1 VKCKSARLIFT
12 STGNIMK
19 LRIYSLIK
27 ILLAFCLIL
36 VPSGSQVQAEVI
48 RMPVYAGSWYPGERS
63 ELAQMIDRL
72 TRQVKTGQGQKPP
85 NTSLKALIMPHAGY
99 KYSGQTAAYASLVLK
114 KNQFD
119 KVVVMAPDHK
129 IGFAGCAVSDV
140 VAYET
145 PLGLIKVH
153 GDAASLRRKSDLFQA
168 IPASDRLE
176 HSLEIV
182 LPFLQTYLKNFE
194 LVPIVVGR
202 GNIIG
207 MAEAIDPLLDE
218 RTLLVVSSDLSHF
231 KPYSQAVAMDQ
242 ATIQMILNLESDN
255 LLERKEAACGKIPI
269 LIAMNIARR
278 HDWHAKLL
286 HYSNSGDTAGNRQ
299 SVVGYTAIAFYGG
312 SAMQGNN
319 DSSRNLS
326 PHQGQTLIKLARQT
340 ISQKL
345 GHISDKIDPDSLRDL
360 DFQESRGTFVTLTID
375 GQLRGCIGSLE
386 TTKSILE
393 GVRRNAVNAAFR
405 DPRFPKL
412 EAKEFDKIEIEVSI
426 LTDPQPLEYRGSQDL
441 LSKLR
446 PHVDGVILSKGSASA
461 TFLPQVWEQ
470 LPRPEKFLSHLC
482 RKAGLPADEWK
493 KGKLKILT
501 YQVQYF
507 EEEN

>member
-1 VKCKSARLIFT
+1 
-12 STGNIMK
+12 MK
-19 LRIYSLIK
+19 LRIDPLIK
-27 ILLAFCLIL
+27 FFITFCLVL
-36 VPSGSQVQAEVI
+36 FPSGSQVKAEVI

-72 TRQVKTGQGQKPP
+72 TRQVKTGQVQKPP

-99 KYSGQTAAYASLVLK
+99 IYSGQTAAYASLVLK

-119 KVVVMAPDHK
+119 KVAVMAPDHK

-145 PLGLIKVH
+145 PLGLIKMH
-153 GDAASLRRKSDLFQA
+153 DDAAGLRRKSDLFQA
-168 IPASDRLE
+168 MPASDRLE

-202 GNIIG
+202 GDIARIT
-207 MAEAIDPLLDE
+207 AEIDPLLDE
-218 RTLLVVSSDLSHF
+218 RTLLVVSSDLSHYL
-231 KPYSQAVAMDQ
+231 PYSQAVERDQ
-242 ATIQMILNLESDN
+242 ATIQMILNLEVDD
-255 LLERKEAACGKIPI
+255 LLERDNAACGKTPI
-269 LIAMNIARR
+269 LMVMSMARR
-278 HDWHAKLL
+278 YGWQPLLL
-286 HYSNSGDTAGNRQ
+286 HYSNSGDTTGDHRR
-299 SVVGYTAIAFYGG
+299 VVGYTAIAFYGG

-319 DSSRNLS
+319 DSSRDLS
-326 PHQGQTLIKLARQT
+326 QHQGQTLIKLARQT

-375 GQLRGCIGSLE
+375 GRLRGCIGSLE
-386 TTKSILE
+386 TTASILE
-393 GVRRNAVNAAFR
+393 GVRRNAVNAAFH
-405 DPRFPKL
+405 DPRFSKL
-412 EAKEFDKIEIEVSI
+412 KAEELDKIEIEVSI
-426 LTDPQPLEYRGSQDL
+426 LTDPQPLEYRDGQDL
-441 LSKLR
+441 LAKLR
-446 PHVDGVILSKGSASA
+446 PHVDGVILSKGSAGA

-482 RKAGLPADEWK
+482 RKAGLPENEWE

>member
-1 VKCKSARLIFT
+1 
-12 STGNIMK
+12 MK

-27 ILLAFCLIL
+27 ILLAFCLI
-36 VPSGSQVQAEVI
+36 PFSSGGELQAEVI

-63 ELAQMIDRL
+63 ELARMIDRL
-72 TRQVKTGQGQKPP
+72 TRQIKTGQVQKPP
-85 NTSLKALIMPHAGY
+85 NTSLKALILPHAGY
-99 KYSGQTAAYASLVLK
+99 IYSGQTAAYASLVLQ

-119 KVVVMAPDHK
+119 KVVIMAPDHK

-145 PLGLIKVH
+145 PLGLIKMH
-153 GDAASLRRKSDLFQA
+153 DDAAGLRRKSNLFQA

-176 HSLEIV
+176 HSLEVV
-182 LPFLQTYLKNFE
+182 LPFLQTYLRSFE

-202 GNIIG
+202 GDIAG
-207 MAEAIDPLLDE
+207 MSDAIDPLLDE

-231 KPYSQAVAMDQ
+231 KPYSQAVEMDQ

-255 LLERKEAACGKIPI
+255 LLGRDNAACGKMPI

-278 HDWHAKLL
+278 HGWQAVLL
-286 HYSNSGDTAGNRQ
+286 HYSNSGDTAGDSL

-312 SAMQGNN
+312 SAMQGNH
-319 DSSRNLS
+319 DSSRSLS
-326 PHQGQTLIKLARQT
+326 QHQGQTLIKLARQS
-340 ISQKL
+340 ISQKV

-386 TTKSILE
+386 TTESILE
-393 GVRRNAVNAAFR
+393 GVRRNAVNAAFG

-412 EAKEFDKIEIEVSI
+412 EAKELDKIEIEVSI
-426 LTDPQPLEYRGSQDL
+426 LTDPQPLEYRDGKDL

-461 TFLPQVWEQ
+461 TFLPQVWKQ
-470 LPRPEKFLSHLC
+470 LPRPDEFLSHLC
-482 RKAGLPADEWK
+482 RKAGLPANEWE
-493 KGKLKILT
+493 KGKLEIFT

-507 EEEN
+507 EEES

>member
-1 VKCKSARLIFT
+1 MKQLI
-12 STGNIMK
+12 
-19 LRIYSLIK
+19 YPLIK
-27 ILLAFCLIL
+27 ILMVFCLAL
-36 VPSGSQVQAEVI
+36 FPAGSQVKAEVI

-72 TRQVKTGQGQKPP
+72 TRQVKTGQIQKPP
-85 NTSLKALIMPHAGY
+85 NTSLKALILPHAGY

-119 KVVVMAPDHK
+119 KVAVMAPDHK

-145 PLGLIKVH
+145 PLGLIKTH
-153 GDAASLRRKSDLFQA
+153 DDAASLRRKSDLFQA

-202 GNIIG
+202 GNIAP
-207 MAEAIDPLLDE
+207 MADAIDPLLDE
-218 RTLLVVSSDLSHF
+218 RTLLVVSSDLSHYL
-231 KPYSQAVAMDQ
+231 PYSQAAERDQ
-242 ATIQMILNLESDN
+242 ATIRMILNLEVDN
-255 LLERKEAACGKIPI
+255 LLERDNAACGKIPI
-269 LIAMNIARR
+269 LIAMSMARR
-278 HDWHAKLL
+278 YGWQPLLL
-286 HYSNSGDTAGNRQ
+286 HYSNSGDTAGDHRR
-299 SVVGYTAIAFYGG
+299 VVGYTAIAFYGG
-312 SAMQGNN
+312 SAMQDNN

-326 PHQGQTLIKLARQT
+326 QHQGQTLIKLARET

-345 GHISDKIDPDSLRDL
+345 GHVSDKTDPDSLRDL

-375 GQLRGCIGSLE
+375 GRLRGCIGSLQ
-386 TTKSILE
+386 TTASILE

-405 DPRFPKL
+405 DPRFSKL
-412 EAKEFDKIEIEVSI
+412 EAEELDKIEIEVSI
-426 LTDPQPLEYRGSQDL
+426 LTDPQPLEYLDGMDL
-441 LSKLR
+441 LAKLR
-446 PHVDGVILSKGSASA
+446 PHVDGVILRKGSASA

-470 LPRPEKFLSHLC
+470 LPRPEDFLSQLC
-482 RKAGLPADEWK
+482 RKAGLPAIEWK

>member
-1 VKCKSARLIFT
+1 
-12 STGNIMK
+12 
-19 LRIYSLIK
+19 
-27 ILLAFCLIL
+27 
-36 VPSGSQVQAEVI
+36 
-48 RMPVYAGSWYPGERS
+48 MPVFAGQFYPAKRS
-63 ELAQMIDRL
+63 ELAEKISQL
-72 TRQVKTGQGQKPP
+72 TRQVKTGQVQIPAHA
-85 NTSLKALIMPHAGY
+85 SLKALILPHAGY
-99 KYSGQTAAYASLVLK
+99 IYSGQTAAYASLVLK

-119 KVVVMAPDHK
+119 KVVVMAGDHWV
-129 IGFAGCAVSDV
+129 GFTGAAVSDV

-145 PLGLIKVH
+145 PLGLLKLH
-153 GDAASLRRKSDLFQA
+153 DDAANLRSKSDLFHS
-168 IPASDRLE
+168 IPASDRKE

-202 GNIIG
+202 GDIARIT
-207 MAEAIDPLLDE
+207 AAIDPLLDE
-218 RTLLVVSSDLSHF
+218 RTLLVVSSDLSHYL
-231 KPYSQAVAMDQ
+231 PYSQAAERDQ
-242 ATIQMILNLESDN
+242 ATIQMILNLDIDN
-255 LLERKEAACGKIPI
+255 LLERDNAACGKIPI
-269 LIAMNIARR
+269 LMVMSMARR
-278 HDWHAKLL
+278 YGWQPLLL
-286 HYSNSGDTAGNRQ
+286 HYSNSGDTAGDHQR
-299 SVVGYTAIAFYGG
+299 VVGYTAIAFYGG

-326 PHQGQTLIKLARQT
+326 QHQGQTLIKLARQT

-345 GHISDKIDPDSLRDL
+345 GHISAKIDPDSLRDL

-386 TTKSILE
+386 TTASILE
-393 GVRRNAVNAAFR
+393 GVRRNAVNAAFH
-405 DPRFPKL
+405 DPRFSSLK
-412 EAKEFDKIEIEVSI
+412 AKELDKIEIEVSI
-426 LTDPQPLEYRGSQDL
+426 LTDPQPLEYRDGQDL
-441 LSKLR
+441 LAKLR

-482 RKAGLPADEWK
+482 RKAGLPENEWE